1 MGAAGATD
9 IFNKSIGKNNL
20 ICHEYLGD
28 GDTLFKEVV
37 DANPCEKYDITPSK
51 LECIGHVQKRLGTR
65 LRNCVKSHKGTN
77 KPISGKGKLTEK
89 VINSIQNYYGMAI
102 RNNVDDIHNMRKQQ
116 VLC

>member
-37 DANPCEKYDITPSK
+37 DANPCEKYDIAKTS
-51 LECIGHVQKRLGTR
+51 
-65 LRNCVKSHKGTN
+65 RNKIT
-77 KPISGKGKLTEK
+77 
-89 VINSIQNYYGMAI
+89 
-102 RNNVDDIHNMRKQQ
+102 
-116 VLC
+116 